1 MPGGGTRI
9 YSCEH
14 GQQFKAILVA
24 KRLHI
29 QLWAPTGRK
38 PMAKVQV
45 PCPMAGSGG
54 ALPIRHHHD
63 PGLRIDHRLVQAVPP
78 QCWPHG
84 HQDGLIGVVWLPSQ
98 SG

>member
-45 PCPMAGSGG
+45 QVHCPMARGGWDELDQLMGS
-54 ALPIRHHHD
+54 
-63 PGLRIDHRLVQAVPP
+63 
-78 QCWPHG
+78 
-84 HQDGLIGVVWLPSQ
+84 SQ
-98 SG
+98 RPR